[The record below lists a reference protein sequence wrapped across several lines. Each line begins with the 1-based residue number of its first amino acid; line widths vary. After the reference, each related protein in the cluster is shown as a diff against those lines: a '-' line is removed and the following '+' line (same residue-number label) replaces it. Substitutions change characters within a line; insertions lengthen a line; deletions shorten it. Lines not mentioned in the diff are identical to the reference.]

1 MPVIRPIDRWFI
13 EEVLPCE
20 ARLLTV
26 AQRLCRDPEDARD
39 PVQDVLARMLTIEGW
54 SAIASPQGYMLRIM
68 RNMAIERMRR
78 ARIVDFRQLSET
90 DHLDLA
96 DDAPDQ
102 QRVAEDREALA
113 HFQQA
118 LDTLPERCREVFV
131 RRRIED
137 QLPRTIAQELDVS
150 LSTLEKRLA
159 RAIHLL
165 TRAMAPWRQE
175 DRLEELGDL
184 SADGQDRDSA

>member
-1 MPVIRPIDRWFI
+1 VPVIRPIDRWFI

-20 ARLLTV
+20 GRLLV
-26 AQRLCRDPEDARD
+26 AAQRLCRDPEDARD
-39 PVQDVLARMLTIEGW
+39 LVQDVLARMLTIEGW
-54 SAIASPQGYMLRIM
+54 SAIASPQGYMLRIL

-78 ARIVDFRQLSET
+78 ARIVDFRQLSES

-102 QRVAEDREALA
+102 QRIAEDREALA
-113 HFQQA
+113 DVQQA
-118 LDTLPERCREVFV
+118 LAALPERCREVFV
-131 RRRIED
+131 RRRIDE
-137 QLPRTIAQELDVS
+137 QSPRAIAQDLGLS

-165 TRAMAPWRQE
+165 THAMAPRRQP
-175 DRLEELGDL
+175 LPPAGD
-184 SADGQDRDSA
+184 DDRDSATGR

>member
-1 MPVIRPIDRWFI
+1 MSVIRPIDRWFI

-20 ARLLTV
+20 GRLLAA

-39 PVQDVLARMLTIEGW
+39 LVQDVLARMLTIEGW
-54 SAIASPQGYMLRIM
+54 SAIAAPQAYMLRIM

-78 ARIVDFRQLSET
+78 ARIVDFRQLSEV
-90 DHLDLA
+90 DQIDLA

-102 QRVAEDREALA
+102 QRIAEDREALA
-113 HFQQA
+113 HFQHA
-118 LDTLPERCREVFV
+118 LGALPERCREVFV
-131 RRRIED
+131 RRRLED
-137 QLPRTIAQELDVS
+137 QPPRAIAEALDVS

-165 TRAMAPWRQE
+165 TCAMAPWRQQHHGE
-175 DRLEELGDL
+175 PPL
-184 SADGQDRDSA
+184 QDAPGRDSAAGG

>member
-1 MPVIRPIDRWFI
+1 VPVIRPIDRWFI

-20 ARLLTV
+20 ARLLAV

-39 PVQDVLARMLTIEGW
+39 LVQDVLARMLTIEGW

-102 QRVAEDREALA
+102 QRIAEDREALA
-113 HFQQA
+113 HFHQA

-137 QLPRTIAQELDVS
+137 QLPRAIAQELDVS

-175 DRLEELGDL
+175 ERQEECSDL
-184 SADGQDRDSA
+184 SAGDRDRDSA